1 MLIDSHCH
9 LDYFEEPEL
18 DAIMERASAAG
29 VAFMLTIATRL
40 GEFDRVRAI
49 AERFPNVFCTVGV
62 HPHEA
67 ANEPD
72 LSAGRLIEL
81 AQHPKV
87 VGIGETGLDFH
98 YDHSPR
104 DRQVAAFQVHIEAAK
119 ALGLPLVVHSRN
131 ADAETADMLAR
142 GASDGG
148 LNGLIHCFSTTRQ
161 LSDIALEIGF
171 MISLSGIVTF
181 KNAETLRA
189 IAKDIPANNLLV
201 ETDAPYLA
209 PIPMRGKRN
218 EPAYVAHTAA
228 FLADLRGESVTELA
242 QETTANFLRLFG
254 KAAAIIAAR

>member
-9 LDYFEEPEL
+9 LDFYEGAEL
-18 DAIMERASAAG
+18 DAVMERAARAG
-29 VAFMLTIATRL
+29 VAFMLTIGTRL
-40 GEFDRVRAI
+40 GQFDRVRAI
-49 AERFPNVFCTVGV
+49 AERFPSVFCTVGV

-72 LSAGRLIEL
+72 LAVDRLIEL

-87 VGIGETGLDFH
+87 VGVGESGLDFH

-104 DRQVAAFQVHIEAAK
+104 DRQAAAFQVHIEAAK

-131 ADAETADMLAR
+131 ADSETAEMLEI
-142 GASDGG
+142 GAADGR

-161 LSDIALEIGF
+161 LSDKALDIGF
-171 MISLSGIVTF
+171 LISLSGIVTF
-181 KNAETLRA
+181 KNAETIRD
-189 IAKDIPANNLLV
+189 IAKDIPADRLLV

-209 PIPMRGKRN
+209 PVPVRGKRN
-218 EPAYVAHTAA
+218 EPAYLAHTAGFVA
-228 FLADLRGESVTELA
+228 GLRGQSATELA
-242 QETTANFLRLFG
+242 QETTANFLRLFS